1 MRCDV
6 KTLGILKDKEVIAY
20 ELINNN
26 NMKVTI
32 LNYGGIIKEILVP
45 DRKGNLENIVLSFKD
60 INSYENCSTYLG
72 AILGRT
78 AGRIYKGMVT
88 IDGVKYNLPI
98 NNGEN
103 NIHGGIEN
111 FSRIFWDAFVEESE
125 SKIILKMKLLSKDM
139 EEGFPGN
146 LDVEVKYILE
156 NDNTF
161 TIEYYA
167 KSDKD
172 TLVNLTNHA
181 YFNLS
186 GNNKESIENQYL
198 QVNADRYYKLSG
210 NMALSGEISNVEGTP
225 FDFRNL
231 KKIGKDINK
240 EDSQITIAKGYDHPW
255 ALNETS
261 NKNINATLCDEKSG
275 RVMDISTDSPVI
287 VIYTQN
293 YGEAKEFEDGTSNE
307 TRRGISFET
316 QNPTI
321 GVNEAFKEASLLKS
335 GEEFRKTAKF
345 KFFTMATEI

>member
-6 KTLGILKDKEVIAY
+6 KTLGIIKGKEVIGY

-26 NMKVTI
+26 NMKITV

-45 DRKGNLENIVLSFKD
+45 DKKGNFENVVLSFKD
-60 INSYENCSTYLG
+60 IKSYENCNSYLG

-78 AGRIYKGMVT
+78 AGRIYKGKV
-88 IDGVKYNLPI
+88 IIEGVEYNLPI

-111 FSRIFWDAFVEESE
+111 FSRIFWNCFVEESE
-125 SKIILKMKLLSKDM
+125 NKIILKLNICSKDM
-139 EEGFPGN
+139 EEGLPGN
-146 LDVEVKYILE
+146 VDVEVKYILE

-198 QVNADRYYKLSG
+198 QVYADRYYKLSE
-210 NMALSGEISNVEGTP
+210 NMALSGEIQNVEGTP

-231 KKIGKDINK
+231 KKIAKDINR
-240 EDSQITIAKGYDHPW
+240 EAPQIMIAKGYDHPW
-255 ALNETS
+255 ALNEAN

-275 RVMDISTDSPVI
+275 RVMDVSTDSPVI

-293 YGEAKEFEDGTSNE
+293 YGEIEEFEDGTSNE
-307 TRRGISFET
+307 IRRGISFET

-321 GVNEAFKEASLLKS
+321 GVNEAFKEVSLLKA
-335 GEEFRKTAKF
+335 GEEFKRTSKF
-345 KFFTMATEI
+345 KFFTMAI